1 MTKITATGRDYG
13 SPVEY
18 EYVYHERS
26 PNRWA
31 QQNGKFFLGNFNG
44 WKQVNLMLGF
54 KPEDVAALG
63 LALRL
68 ALAIALPPVLMLFL
82 GQYLGR
88 IFGRDAIFIAVSVL
102 VGLYIGFRQAI
113 RLLLKK

>member
-1 MTKITATGRDYG
+1 MKEACKPAGSGRM
-13 SPVEY
+13 
-18 EYVYHERS
+18 
-26 PNRWA
+26 
-31 QQNGKFFLGNFNG
+31 GNFF
-44 WKQVNLMLGF
+44 WEILMVKQVNLMLGF